1 MRRKHQKRVL
11 INLLAT
17 AVLALFLWVYHEYPL
32 PTQEME
38 FHRTERQRLM
48 EESQVMWA
56 LRRCGPSGGRRPPGY
71 PGH

>member
-11 INLLAT
+11 INLLAI

-38 FHRTERQRLM
+38 FHRTERRMLM
-48 EESQVMWA
+48 EESQVIWE
-56 LRRCGPSGGRRPPGY
+56 R
-71 PGH
+71 